1 LRYNRGM
8 QELIIRAKDVSKVYG
23 SKKKASKKSVI
34 GGDRKEALK
43 NFELE
48 VNKGEIIGLVGPNG
62 AGKTTLLKILS
73 GVLSTTEG
81 EVEVLGYNPLKR
93 EREFL
98 KQIAFMTGIKSQ
110 LWWDLP
116 ALDSYNL
123 KQKVYE
129 LPQDI
134 YEADLK
140 RLIELVEIE
149 DIMEKPIRNM
159 SLGQRMRCELVYAFL
174 HRPKVIFLDE
184 PTLGLDSS
192 SQIAV
197 RMLIAK
203 LSHELDVTV
212 ILTSHYMD
220 DIEALADRVVV
231 IDEGMKLFDD
241 SLDVLKGNYS
251 EYKNVLLTLSE
262 DFSSDGSLLELGFT
276 FDDVIGVKHAFVA
289 IERNDLL
296 ELLQKVVGLKG
307 VLDVDVK
314 DESIALLIEKLRADS
329 AE

>member
-1 LRYNRGM
+1 M
-8 QELIIRAKDVSKVYG
+8 AEVIIKVKNISKVYG
-23 SKKKASKKSVI
+23 SKKKADKKSDN
-34 GGDRKEALK
+34 GGNRRYALK
-43 NFELE
+43 SFNLKIK
-48 VNKGEIIGLVGPNG
+48 KGEIIGLVGPNG

-73 GVLSTTEG
+73 GVLSPTDG
-81 EVEVLGYNPLKR
+81 EVEILGFNPLKR

-116 ALDSYNL
+116 AVDSYRL

-129 LPQDI
+129 LDDKV
-134 YEADLK
+134 YESDLK
-140 RLIELVEIE
+140 RLIGLVGIE

-192 SQIAV
+192 SQLAV
-197 RMLIAK
+197 RQLIAK
-203 LSHELDVTV
+203 LSSELAVTV

-231 IDEGMKLFDD
+231 IDEGIKLFDN
-241 SLDVLKGNYS
+241 SLAVLKRNYS
-251 EYKNVLLTLSE
+251 EYKNILLTLDDNFKEKSL
-262 DFSSDGSLLELGFT
+262 LLELGFT
-276 FDDVIGVKHAFVA
+276 FDVIHHDRQAFIAV
-289 IERNDLL
+289 ERKDLL
-296 ELLQKVVGLKG
+296 GILQKVVGLDSII
-307 VLDVDVK
+307 DVDVK
-314 DESIALLIEKLRADS
+314 DESIALLIEKLRENVVA
-329 AE
+329 